1 MGVVRTEEDDG
12 DVLVRAV
19 LARFFNILA
28 RKSGVRWI
36 FGLYVLEIWL
46 ECVFFYYIPRTQVES
61 VGCRSIE
68 MKYCLTVYQPVNP
81 ISREALKSIECP
93 IKDNYWLQ

>member
-46 ECVFFYYIPRTQVES
+46 ECVFFITYR
-61 VGCRSIE
+61 GH
-68 MKYCLTVYQPVNP
+68 KWNP
-81 ISREALKSIECP
+81 WGVAL
-93 IKDNYWLQ
+93 LR